1 MEKVSSVTSVPTPFF
16 HPNVDTDTILPGE
29 FLKTI
34 TRTGLG
40 KHAFHSHRYSADGE
54 PLADNIFDREPYR
67 TSSIL
72 VAGENFG
79 CGSSR
84 EHAPWALADLGYR
97 CIIAPSF
104 ADIFAGNCAK
114 NGIMTVPLPEQD
126 AKAMA
131 REGQEGR
138 TITADLVAQQVVT
151 SDGRRLPFDYNPAFR
166 TMLLNG
172 LDEIGQTL
180 QSMDSITAYE
190 KARKEREPWLFN
202 PREH

>member
-1 MEKVSSVTSVPTPFF
+1 MGKVSSVTSVPTPFF

-40 KHAFHSHRYSADGE
+40 KYAFHSYRYGADGE
-54 PLADNIFDREPYR
+54 PVAGNLFDRQPYCD
-67 TSSIL
+67 SSIL

-114 NGIMTVPLPEQD
+114 NGIMTVPLPQQD
-126 AKAMA
+126 AEAVA
-131 REGQEGR
+131 QEGQEGR
-138 TITADLVAQQVVT
+138 AITADLVNQQIT
-151 SDGRRLPFDYNPAFR
+151 TADGRRLPFDYNQTFR

-180 QSMDSITAYE
+180 QSMDSIAAYE
-190 KARKEREPWLFN
+190 RARREREPWIFN
-202 PREH
+202 PPDY